1 MFVLD
6 GPGSVENQSAS
17 GAESAEGLPLEGHL
31 VIQLFCVCVCDL
43 YVMKFSCI
51 CSFTLPVNALWYL
64 LFCHHRCKMKVLH
77 ILNSET
83 KLIFFLTL

>member
-31 VIQLFCVCVCDL
+31 VIQQFCVCVIYMSRNL
-43 YVMKFSCI
+43 AAYV
-51 CSFTLPVNALWYL
+51 VL
-64 LFCHHRCKMKVLH
+64 LCQ
-77 ILNSET
+77 
-83 KLIFFLTL
+83 